1 MTKTTRALGL
11 ALALLATAAVPT
23 SCDMMHEETDYCP
36 YGLYLTFKYD
46 YNLQRADMFNDH
58 VGSVTLYIFD
68 EQERLAEAWN
78 RRAAQAVNYKE
89 EKTA

>member
-1 MTKTTRALGL
+1 MAYRNIVVINNKPVELSTLTK
-11 ALALLATAAVPT
+11 
-23 SCDMMHEETDYCP
+23 E
-36 YGLYLTFKYD
+36 
-46 YNLQRADMFNDH
+46 
-58 VGSVTLYIFD
+58 